1 MVETATDLVVGEERR
16 TGKHMRR
23 VDGRKPRSDIG
34 KASPER
40 RRSPE
45 HYQRMQEAMRRV
57 KRMNKIVQLMQDS
70 VPMTRAQIDT
80 IRIALEGISV
90 LGETDSSGEQVAGA
104 A

>member
-23 VDGRKPRSDIG
+23 IDGRKPRSDIG
-34 KASPER
+34 KIAPER

-45 HYQRMQEAMRRV
+45 HYLRMQASMRRV
-57 KRMNKIVQLMQDS
+57 KRTNKLVQLMQDS
-70 VPMTRAQIDT
+70 VPLTREQVET
-80 IRIALEGISV
+80 IRVALEGISV
-90 LGETDSSGEQVAGA
+90 LGETDSGMEQVAGA